1 MSNFIFFHFCWINV
15 MGTEKLSILKYV
27 LLTFFV
33 CFSQAHFLC
42 LSVCLSVCLSLCLS
56 LSLSLSLSLL
66 MSLSFNSTSPPPSY
80 LLHHPSFLPSY
91 LSVYLT
97 ARPLTPLSVSTVLSL
112 SVYLFHPFPVS
123 HSSVFL
129 SPSANLSTKI
139 FERFTSA
146 EIRY

>member
-1 MSNFIFFHFCWINV
+1 

-27 LLTFFV
+27 LFTLFV
-33 CFSQAHFLC
+33 GFSQAHFP
-42 LSVCLSVCLSLCLS
+42 CLSLCLS
-56 LSLSLSLSLL
+56 PSLSLSLSP
-66 MSLSFNSTSPPPSY
+66 SLSLCHSFCRFPLLLLLPHPLIFCIILLSCPPIRSSISP
-80 LLHHPSFLPSY
+80 
-91 LSVYLT
+91 SVYLT
-97 ARPLTPLSVSTVLSL
+97 ARLLTPLSVSTVLSL